1 MPCARS
7 PGRLW
12 GGAVCLW
19 ILSTELASCH
29 HSGAYN
35 FEVSPVF
42 FFFGWEKFVTLFF
55 FNINAGNLRGVTR
68 FKIRPLYPC
77 GKKCR

>member
-7 PGRLW
+7 RGRLW

-19 ILSTELASCH
+19 VLSTELASCH

-35 FEVSPVF
+35 FEVSPVSL
-42 FFFGWEKFVTLFF
+42 FFFGGKSLEHWLFLKLTPA
-55 FNINAGNLRGVTR
+55 I
-68 FKIRPLYPC
+68 
-77 GKKCR
+77 

>member
-19 ILSTELASCH
+19 VLSTEFASCH

-35 FEVSPVF
+35 FEVSPVSF
-42 FFFGWEKFVTLFF
+42 FFVEKVCNTGFF
-55 FNINAGNLRGVTR
+55 F
-68 FKIRPLYPC
+68 KH
-77 GKKCR
+77 